1 PIDPK
6 LGPDNAALAT
16 LRRYARPQDEYERCE
31 LCSARLG
38 DHHHHLVDPSTQR
51 VSCTCEACALL
62 FSDSSSSKF
71 RRVPRRVRL
80 LTDFQ
85 LTDVQW
91 MSLNIPINLA
101 YFLKRSSVGRV
112 VAYYPSPG
120 GAIEAVP
127 PPDAWEAVL
136 QRSPSVQ
143 ALEPDVEALL
153 VNRLGTEL

>member
-1 PIDPK
+1 
-6 LGPDNAALAT
+6 
-16 LRRYARPQDEYERCE
+16 
-31 LCSARLG
+31 
-38 DHHHHLVDPSTQR
+38 
-51 VSCTCEACALL
+51 
-62 FSDSSSSKF
+62 
-71 RRVPRRVRL
+71 

-153 VNRLGTEL
+153 VNRLGTELASFSVGIDRCYALVGLVRTNWKGLSGGTAVWTEIRRFFMELKQRSQHEGS